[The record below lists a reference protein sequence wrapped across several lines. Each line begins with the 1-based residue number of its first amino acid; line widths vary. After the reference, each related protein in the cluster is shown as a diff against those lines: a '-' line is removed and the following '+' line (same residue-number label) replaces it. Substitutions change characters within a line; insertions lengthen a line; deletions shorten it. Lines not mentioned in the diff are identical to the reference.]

1 MRTKFSPLLFILM
14 TFFYSFSQNSEPK
27 LLLFETSEC
36 QPDHNMSSLQDRI
49 VSQKFEE
56 DIFSIHI
63 ELIANCCFGDLG
75 SIEVKNDTL
84 KLFFRG
90 KPYPLINEKGEITGY
105 SNESLMCDCDCCFNF
120 KYSIKGLEKKDYVV
134 LANNKEIHYSPYK
147 YKTFP
152 VKYDIVNGERI
163 NYFDIYGFKQGI
175 HRRIHNNKV
184 LSELEYVDNKPM
196 NGIYH
201 RQFYESGE
209 KMIEIHMKNG
219 EFVKKIEFHK
229 NGTIKK
235 DCEIKKTFD
244 PNAICIEF
252 DENGKE
258 IK

>member
-1 MRTKFSPLLFILM
+1 MRTKFSLLLFILM
-14 TFFYSFSQNSEPK
+14 TFFYSFSQNNEPK
-27 LLLFETSEC
+27 LLQFETSEC

-49 VSQKFEE
+49 VSQKFK
-56 DIFSIHI
+56 DDLFYIHI
-63 ELIANCCFGDLG
+63 ELIANCCYGDIG

-84 KLFFRG
+84 KLFFKG

-105 SNESLMCDCDCCFNF
+105 SSESLMCDCDCCFNF
-120 KYSIKGLEKKDYVV
+120 KYIISGLEKKDYVV

-152 VKYDIVNGERI
+152 VKYDIVDGEKI

-175 HRRIHNNKV
+175 HISKYNDKIVSH
-184 LSELEYVDNKPM
+184 LEYVDNKAM

-201 RQFYESGE
+201 TRFYESGE
-209 KMIEIHMKNG
+209 KKLEFHIKNG
-219 EFVKKIEFHK
+219 EFVTQLEFYK
-229 NGTIKK
+229 NGRIKK
-235 DCEIKKTFD
+235 DCIIKEYFD
-244 PNAICIEF
+244 SNAICTEF